1 MGRIYLD
8 EDVSADG
15 QTLILDAN
23 KNADYQTLIE
33 EKFFRQM
40 LAYPFSWISNRKSNS
55 KLDMI
60 QGRMGG
66 LLTYTQEEF
75 DREPDNEGYEF
86 DEQDFKDYQRKF
98 LDTMEKQ
105 LIDEIVKDLK
115 RENLLPDDI
124 LSTSIL
130 AKMKE
135 MGFILS
141 DLDNNNKLQRTM
153 KGKKTAEGFKEGLPF
168 GAMDDDTT
176 GGFIGAFLDSRPI
189 LYEEIKD
196 HIEVKDNQITFD
208 TEKYIEQI
216 SVAEGY
222 GKLEKKDSKLTIAS
236 PKSGEVDE
244 TVEIF
249 SIDRTNDGRYRMEG
263 FGKTRLIDDVE
274 ETWDVYQ
281 NLLSLKNLEKYIE
294 KVILS
299 QKQSPLKSVLLSLV
313 EPEDRM
319 LNVGKLNIFVD
330 NLSAGDL
337 KNVGFG
343 LNNPLTKET
352 WMKYVRSLEGKAVEG
367 SKKIGVIEELMM
379 YAFNLFSKDRPFSD
393 LDDSKQLE
401 KVRGLKDSKK
411 NEILDDLTSEQLYDI
426 WEDNGKPTGA
436 DLDKIDDLANA
447 LYNQA
452 MGKDMVGEVRKAE
465 DSTQR
470 PIPEGVQRRIEEMV
484 EEQTENMKD
493 TTDEEKKK
501 KEEAKAKARQKLNL
515 DFRTGK
521 FPRKS
526 PLPNTLGPVGGS
538 GKQSGGGD
546 VYPVLDAG
554 KKRRGM
560 VRLRVNF
567 RPTKLVSARDYE
579 IYQKRIDEKGK
590 PMKDLGRRPLG
601 GEGPRTAIELDR
613 QKMQDTEKDFK
624 SLMELKLGYNRLK
637 GLVG

>member
-86 DEQDFKDYQRKF
+86 DERDFKEYQRKF

-130 AKMKE
+130 TKMKE

-153 KGKKTAEGFKEGLPF
+153 KGKKTAEGYKEGLPF

-222 GKLEKKDSKLTIAS
+222 GKLEKEDSKLTIAS

-319 LNVGKLNIFVD
+319 LNVGKLDIFVD

-337 KNVGFG
+337 KNVDFG

-352 WMKYVRSLEGKAVEG
+352 WMKYVRKLEGKAVEG
-367 SKKIGVIEELMM
+367 STKIKPIVKLME
-379 YAFNLFSKDRPFSD
+379 YAFNKFTQDKPFSEV
-393 LDDSKQLE
+393 DDSAQLE

-411 NEILDDLTSEQLYDI
+411 NQILDDLTSEQLYDI
-426 WEDNGKPTGA
+426 WEDNGKPTIV
-436 DLDKIDDLANA
+436 DVEKIDDLANA

-452 MGKDMVGEVRKAE
+452 MGKDV
-465 DSTQR
+465 
-470 PIPEGVQRRIEEMV
+470 IEE
-484 EEQTENMKD
+484 TKD
-493 TTDEEKKK
+493 KDG
-501 KEEAKAKARQKLNL
+501 N
-515 DFRTGK
+515 
-521 FPRKS
+521 
-526 PLPNTLGPVGGS
+526 PVPVIES
-538 GKQSGGGD
+538 GKER
-546 VYPVLDAG
+546 
-554 KKRRGM
+554 KGM

-579 IYQKRIDEKGK
+579 IYQKRVDEKGK

>member
-130 AKMKE
+130 GKMKE

-222 GKLEKKDSKLTIAS
+222 GKLEKEDSKLTIAS

-249 SIDRTNDGRYRMEG
+249 SIDKTNDGRYRMEG

-299 QKQSPLKSVLLSLV
+299 QKQSPLKNVLLSLV

-319 LNVGKLNIFVD
+319 LNVGKLDIFVD

-379 YAFNLFSKDRPFSD
+379 YAFNLFSRDRPFSD

-521 FPRKS
+521 FPRKN
-526 PLPNTLGPVGGS
+526 PLRNTLGPVGGS

-560 VRLRVNF
+560 IRLRVNF

-579 IYQKRIDEKGK
+579 IYQKRVDEKGK

-601 GEGPRTAIELDR
+601 GEGPRTAVELDR

-624 SLMELKLGYNRLK
+624 SIMELKLGYNRLK

>member
-86 DEQDFKDYQRKF
+86 DERDFKDYQRKF

-105 LIDEIVKDLK
+105 LIDEIVKDLR
-115 RENLLPDDI
+115 RENMLPKEI
-124 LSTSIL
+124 LSEEIL
-130 AKMKE
+130 VKMKE

-153 KGKKTAEGFKEGLPF
+153 KAKKTAEGFREGLPF

-196 HIEVKDNQITFD
+196 HIEVKKPNQIIFD
-208 TEKYIEQI
+208 TEKYIEKI

-222 GKLEKKDSKLTIAS
+222 GKLEKEDSKLTVAGS
-236 PKSGEVDE
+236 RGRELNKE
-244 TVEIF
+244 VEIF
-249 SIDRTNDGRYRMEG
+249 SVGKTNDGRYRMEG

-274 ETWDVYQ
+274 ETWDVYRD
-281 NLLSLKNLEKYIE
+281 LLSLENLEKYIE

-299 QKQSPLKSVLLSLV
+299 QKQSPLKNILLSLV

-319 LNVGKLNIFVD
+319 LEVGKLNIFVD
-330 NLSAGDL
+330 NLSVGG
-337 KNVGFG
+337 NQSVGFG
-343 LNNPLTKET
+343 NTDALTKET
-352 WMKYVRSLEGKAVEG
+352 WMKWLRRTEGKKVEG
-367 SKKIGVIEELMM
+367 STKIKPIVKLME
-379 YAFNLFSKDRPFSD
+379 YAFNKFTQDKPFSEV
-393 LDDSKQLE
+393 DDSAQLE

-411 NEILDDLTSEQLYDI
+411 NRILNDLTSEQLYDI
-426 WEDNGKPTGA
+426 WENNGKPTIV
-436 DLDKIDDLANA
+436 DVEKIDDLANA

-452 MGKDMVGEVRKAE
+452 MGKDVIEITRDK
-465 DSTQR
+465 
-470 PIPEGVQRRIEEMV
+470 EGR
-484 EEQTENMKD
+484 
-493 TTDEEKKK
+493 
-501 KEEAKAKARQKLNL
+501 
-515 DFRTGK
+515 K
-521 FPRKS
+521 FPV
-526 PLPNTLGPVGGS
+526 LES
-538 GKQSGGGD
+538 GK
-546 VYPVLDAG
+546 G
-554 KKRRGM
+554 KTGM

-567 RPTKLVSARDYE
+567 RPTKLVSAKDYE
-579 IYQKRIDEKGK
+579 IYQERIDAG
-590 PMKDLGRRPLG
+590 GRRMPEPKERDRLGTETGATDRRLG
-601 GEGPRTAIELDR
+601 GRRGPVTATELDR
-613 QKMQDTEKDFK
+613 KRAQDVEKDFK
-624 SLMELKLGYNRLK
+624 SIMELKLGYNRLK

>member
-86 DEQDFKDYQRKF
+86 DERDFKDYQRKF

-105 LIDEIVKDLK
+105 LIDEIVKDLR
-115 RENLLPDDI
+115 RENMLPKEI
-124 LSTSIL
+124 LSEEIL
-130 AKMKE
+130 VKMKE

-249 SIDRTNDGRYRMEG
+249 SIDKTNDGRYRMEG

-299 QKQSPLKSVLLSLV
+299 QKQSPLKNVLLSLV

-319 LNVGKLNIFVD
+319 LNVGKLDIFVD

-352 WMKYVRSLEGKAVEG
+352 WMKYVRKLEGKAVEG
-367 SKKIGVIEELMM
+367 STKIKPIVKLME
-379 YAFNLFSKDRPFSD
+379 YAFNKFTQDKPFSEV
-393 LDDSKQLE
+393 DDSAQLE
-401 KVRGLKDSKK
+401 RVRGLKDSKK
-411 NEILDDLTSEQLYDI
+411 NQILDDLTSEQLYDI
-426 WEDNGKPTGA
+426 WEDNGKPTIV
-436 DLDKIDDLANA
+436 DVEKIDDLANA

-452 MGKDMVGEVRKAE
+452 MGKDV
-465 DSTQR
+465 
-470 PIPEGVQRRIEEMV
+470 IEE
-484 EEQTENMKD
+484 TKD
-493 TTDEEKKK
+493 KGG
-501 KEEAKAKARQKLNL
+501 N
-515 DFRTGK
+515 
-521 FPRKS
+521 
-526 PLPNTLGPVGGS
+526 PVPVMES
-538 GKQSGGGD
+538 GKER
-546 VYPVLDAG
+546 
-554 KKRRGM
+554 KGM

-579 IYQKRIDEKGK
+579 IYQKRVDEKGK

-601 GEGPRTAIELDR
+601 GEGPRTAVELDR

>member
-86 DEQDFKDYQRKF
+86 DERDFKDYQRKF

-168 GAMDDDTT
+168 GAMEEGRRENLPYGPLKEGINPEKSADL
-176 GGFIGAFLDSRPI
+176 IGAFLDSRPI

-216 SVAEGY
+216 SVSEGY
-222 GKLEKKDSKLTIAS
+222 GKLEKEDSKLTIAS

-249 SIDRTNDGRYRMEG
+249 SIDKTNDGRYRMEG

-299 QKQSPLKSVLLSLV
+299 QKQSPLKNVLLSVV

-319 LNVGKLNIFVD
+319 LNVGKLDIFVD

-352 WMKYVRSLEGKAVEG
+352 WMKYVRKLEGKAVEG
-367 SKKIGVIEELMM
+367 STKIKPIVKLME
-379 YAFNLFSKDRPFSD
+379 YAFNKFTQDKPFSEV
-393 LDDSKQLE
+393 DDSAQLE
-401 KVRGLKDSKK
+401 RVRGLKDSKK
-411 NEILDDLTSEQLYDI
+411 NQILDDLTSEQLYDI
-426 WEDNGKPTGA
+426 WEDNGKPTIV
-436 DLDKIDDLANA
+436 DVEKIDDLANA

-452 MGKDMVGEVRKAE
+452 MGKDV
-465 DSTQR
+465 
-470 PIPEGVQRRIEEMV
+470 IEETREKLV
-484 EEQTENMKD
+484 LD
-493 TTDEEKKK
+493 YDEDEMPITQ
-501 KEEAKAKARQKLNL
+501 E
-515 DFRTGK
+515 GK
-521 FPRKS
+521 
-526 PLPNTLGPVGGS
+526 PVPVIES
-538 GKQSGGGD
+538 GKER
-546 VYPVLDAG
+546 
-554 KKRRGM
+554 KGM

-579 IYQKRIDEKGK
+579 IYQKRVDEKGK

-601 GEGPRTAIELDR
+601 GEGPRTAVELDR

>member
-86 DEQDFKDYQRKF
+86 DERDFKDYQRKF

-168 GAMDDDTT
+168 GAMEEGRRENLPYGPLKEGINPEKSADL
-176 GGFIGAFLDSRPI
+176 IGAFLDSRPI

-216 SVAEGY
+216 SVSEGY
-222 GKLEKKDSKLTIAS
+222 GKLEKEDSKLTIAS

-249 SIDRTNDGRYRMEG
+249 SIDKTNDGRYRMEG

-274 ETWDVYQ
+274 QTWDVYQ

-299 QKQSPLKSVLLSLV
+299 QKQSPLKNVLLSLV

-319 LNVGKLNIFVD
+319 LNVGKLDIFVD

-352 WMKYVRSLEGKAVEG
+352 WMKYVRKLEGKAVEG
-367 SKKIGVIEELMM
+367 STKIKPIVKLME
-379 YAFNLFSKDRPFSD
+379 YAFNKFTQDKPFSEV
-393 LDDSKQLE
+393 DDSAQLE

-411 NEILDDLTSEQLYDI
+411 NQILNDLTSEQLYDI
-426 WEDNGKPTGA
+426 WEDNGKPTIV
-436 DLDKIDDLANA
+436 DVEKIDDLANA

-452 MGKDMVGEVRKAE
+452 MGKDV
-465 DSTQR
+465 
-470 PIPEGVQRRIEEMV
+470 IEE
-484 EEQTENMKD
+484 TKD
-493 TTDEEKKK
+493 KGG
-501 KEEAKAKARQKLNL
+501 N
-515 DFRTGK
+515 
-521 FPRKS
+521 
-526 PLPNTLGPVGGS
+526 PVPVMES
-538 GKQSGGGD
+538 GKER
-546 VYPVLDAG
+546 
-554 KKRRGM
+554 KGM

-579 IYQKRIDEKGK
+579 IYQKRVDEKGK

-601 GEGPRTAIELDR
+601 GEGPRTAVELDR

>member
-86 DEQDFKDYQRKF
+86 DERDFKEYQRKF

-124 LSTSIL
+124 LSTQIV

-222 GKLEKKDSKLTIAS
+222 GKLEKEDSKLTIAS

-249 SIDRTNDGRYRMEG
+249 SIDKTNDGRYRMEG

-299 QKQSPLKSVLLSLV
+299 QKQSPLKNVLLSVV

-319 LNVGKLNIFVD
+319 LNVGKLDIFVD

-352 WMKYVRSLEGKAVEG
+352 WMKYVRKLEGKAVEG
-367 SKKIGVIEELMM
+367 STKIKPIVKLME
-379 YAFNLFSKDRPFSD
+379 YAFNKFTQDKPFSEV
-393 LDDSKQLE
+393 DDSAQLE
-401 KVRGLKDSKK
+401 RVRGLKDSKK
-411 NEILDDLTSEQLYDI
+411 NQILNDLTSEQLYDI
-426 WEDNGKPTGA
+426 WEDNGKPTIV
-436 DLDKIDDLANA
+436 DVEKIDDLANA

-452 MGKDMVGEVRKAE
+452 MGKDV
-465 DSTQR
+465 
-470 PIPEGVQRRIEEMV
+470 IEETREKLV
-484 EEQTENMKD
+484 LD
-493 TTDEEKKK
+493 YDEDEMPITQ
-501 KEEAKAKARQKLNL
+501 E
-515 DFRTGK
+515 GK
-521 FPRKS
+521 
-526 PLPNTLGPVGGS
+526 PVPVIES
-538 GKQSGGGD
+538 GKER
-546 VYPVLDAG
+546 
-554 KKRRGM
+554 KGM

-579 IYQKRIDEKGK
+579 IYQKRVDEKGK

-601 GEGPRTAIELDR
+601 GEGPRTAVELDR

>member
-33 EKFFRQM
+33 GKFFRQM

-75 DREPDNEGYEF
+75 DREPDKEGYEF
-86 DEQDFKDYQRKF
+86 DERDFKDYQKKF

-124 LSTSIL
+124 LSTQIL

-222 GKLEKKDSKLTIAS
+222 GKLEKGDSKLTIAS

-249 SIDRTNDGRYRMEG
+249 SIDKTNDGRYRMEG

-319 LNVGKLNIFVD
+319 LNVGKLDIFVD

-352 WMKYVRSLEGKAVEG
+352 WMKYVRKLEGKAVEG
-367 SKKIGVIEELMM
+367 STKIKPIVKLME
-379 YAFNLFSKDRPFSD
+379 YAFNKFTQDKPFSEV
-393 LDDSKQLE
+393 DDSAQLE
-401 KVRGLKDSKK
+401 RVRGLKDSKK
-411 NEILDDLTSEQLYDI
+411 NQILDDLTSEQLYDI
-426 WEDNGKPTGA
+426 WEDNGKPTIV
-436 DLDKIDDLANA
+436 DVEKIDDLANA

-452 MGKDMVGEVRKAE
+452 MGKDV
-465 DSTQR
+465 
-470 PIPEGVQRRIEEMV
+470 IEE
-484 EEQTENMKD
+484 TR
-493 TTDEEKKK
+493 EK
-501 KEEAKAKARQKLNL
+501 L
-515 DFRTGK
+515 
-521 FPRKS
+521 
-526 PLPNTLGPVGGS
+526 
-538 GKQSGGGD
+538 
-546 VYPVLDAG
+546 VLDYDEDEMPITQEGKPVPVIEAG
-554 KKRRGM
+554 KERKGM

-579 IYQKRIDEKGK
+579 IYQKRVDEKGK

-637 GLVG
+637 GLVN

>member
-86 DEQDFKDYQRKF
+86 DEKDFKDYQRKF

-105 LIDEIVKDLK
+105 LIDEIVKDLR

-124 LSTSIL
+124 LSSQIL

-168 GAMDDDTT
+168 GTMEEGRKENLPYGPLKEGINPEKSAD
-176 GGFIGAFLDSRPI
+176 FIGAFFDSRPI

-196 HIEVKDNQITFD
+196 HIKVKDNQIIFD

-216 SVAEGY
+216 SVAEGF
-222 GKLEKKDSKLTIAS
+222 GELEKEDSKLTIAS
-236 PKSGEVDE
+236 PKSGEVDKS
-244 TVEIF
+244 VEIF
-249 SIDRTNDGRYRMEG
+249 SIDKTNDGRYRMEG
-263 FGKTRLIDDVE
+263 FGKTRLIDDIE

-319 LNVGKLNIFVD
+319 LNVGKLDIFVD

-352 WMKYVRSLEGKAVEG
+352 WMKYVRKLEGKAVEG
-367 SKKIGVIEELMM
+367 STKIKPIVKLME
-379 YAFNLFSKDRPFSD
+379 YAFNKFTQDKPFSEV
-393 LDDSKQLE
+393 DDSAQLE

-411 NEILDDLTSEQLYDI
+411 NQILDDLTSEQLYDI
-426 WEDNGKPTGA
+426 WEDNGKPTIV
-436 DLDKIDDLANA
+436 DVEKIDDLANA

-452 MGKDMVGEVRKAE
+452 MGKDV
-465 DSTQR
+465 
-470 PIPEGVQRRIEEMV
+470 IEE
-484 EEQTENMKD
+484 TKD
-493 TTDEEKKK
+493 KGG
-501 KEEAKAKARQKLNL
+501 N
-515 DFRTGK
+515 
-521 FPRKS
+521 
-526 PLPNTLGPVGGS
+526 PVPVMES
-538 GKQSGGGD
+538 GKER
-546 VYPVLDAG
+546 
-554 KKRRGM
+554 KGM
-560 VRLRVNF
+560 IRLRVNF

-579 IYQKRIDEKGK
+579 IYQKRVDEKGK

-601 GEGPRTAIELDR
+601 GEGPRTAVELER
-613 QKMQDTEKDFK
+613 QKMQDTDKDFK
-624 SLMELKLGYNRLK
+624 SIMELKLGYNRLK
-637 GLVG
+637 GLVN

>member
-222 GKLEKKDSKLTIAS
+222 GKLEKEDSKLTIAS
-236 PKSGEVDE
+236 PKSGEVDK

-299 QKQSPLKSVLLSLV
+299 QKQSPLKNVLLSLV

-319 LNVGKLNIFVD
+319 LNVGKLDIFVD

-352 WMKYVRSLEGKAVEG
+352 WMKYVRKLEGKAVEG
-367 SKKIGVIEELMM
+367 STKIKPIVKLME
-379 YAFNLFSKDRPFSD
+379 YAFNKFTQDKPFSEV
-393 LDDSKQLE
+393 DDSAQLE

-411 NEILDDLTSEQLYDI
+411 NQILNDLTSEQLYDI
-426 WEDNGKPTGA
+426 WENNGKPTIV
-436 DLDKIDDLANA
+436 DVEKIDDLANA

-452 MGKDMVGEVRKAE
+452 MGKDVIEITRDK
-465 DSTQR
+465 
-470 PIPEGVQRRIEEMV
+470 EGR
-484 EEQTENMKD
+484 
-493 TTDEEKKK
+493 
-501 KEEAKAKARQKLNL
+501 
-515 DFRTGK
+515 K
-521 FPRKS
+521 FPV
-526 PLPNTLGPVGGS
+526 LES
-538 GKQSGGGD
+538 GK
-546 VYPVLDAG
+546 G
-554 KKRRGM
+554 KTGM

-567 RPTKLVSARDYE
+567 RPTKLVSAKDYE
-579 IYQKRIDEKGK
+579 IYQERIDAG
-590 PMKDLGRRPLG
+590 GRRMPEPKERDRLGTETGATDRRLG
-601 GEGPRTAIELDR
+601 GRRGPVTATELDR
-613 QKMQDTEKDFK
+613 KRAQDVEKDFK
-624 SLMELKLGYNRLK
+624 SIMELKLGYNRLK
-637 GLVG
+637 GLVN

>member
-222 GKLEKKDSKLTIAS
+222 GKLEKEDSKLTIAS

-249 SIDRTNDGRYRMEG
+249 SIDKTNDGRYRMEG

-299 QKQSPLKSVLLSLV
+299 QKQSPLKNVLLSLV

-337 KNVGFG
+337 KHVGFG

-352 WMKYVRSLEGKAVEG
+352 WMKYVRKLEGKAVEG
-367 SKKIGVIEELMM
+367 STKIKPIVKLME
-379 YAFNLFSKDRPFSD
+379 YAFNKFTQDKPFSEV
-393 LDDSKQLE
+393 DDSAQLE
-401 KVRGLKDSKK
+401 RVRGLKDSKK
-411 NEILDDLTSEQLYDI
+411 NQILDDLTSEQLYDI
-426 WEDNGKPTGA
+426 WENNGKPTIV
-436 DLDKIDDLANA
+436 DVEKIDDLANA

-452 MGKDMVGEVRKAE
+452 MGKDV
-465 DSTQR
+465 
-470 PIPEGVQRRIEEMV
+470 IEE
-484 EEQTENMKD
+484 TKD
-493 TTDEEKKK
+493 KGG
-501 KEEAKAKARQKLNL
+501 N
-515 DFRTGK
+515 
-521 FPRKS
+521 
-526 PLPNTLGPVGGS
+526 PVPVMES
-538 GKQSGGGD
+538 GKER
-546 VYPVLDAG
+546 
-554 KKRRGM
+554 KGM

-579 IYQKRIDEKGK
+579 IYQKRVDEKGK

-601 GEGPRTAIELDR
+601 GEGPRTAVELDR

-624 SLMELKLGYNRLK
+624 SIMELKLGYNRLK
-637 GLVG
+637 GLVN

>member
-222 GKLEKKDSKLTIAS
+222 GKLEKEDSKLTIAS

-249 SIDRTNDGRYRMEG
+249 SIDKTNDGRYRMEG

-299 QKQSPLKSVLLSLV
+299 QKQSPLKNVLLALV

-319 LNVGKLNIFVD
+319 LNVGKLDIFVD

-352 WMKYVRSLEGKAVEG
+352 WMKYVRKLEGKAVEG
-367 SKKIGVIEELMM
+367 STKIKPIVKLME
-379 YAFNLFSKDRPFSD
+379 YAFNKFTQDKPFSEV
-393 LDDSKQLE
+393 DDSAQLE
-401 KVRGLKDSKK
+401 RVRGLKDSKK
-411 NEILDDLTSEQLYDI
+411 NQILDDLTSEQLYDI
-426 WEDNGKPTGA
+426 WEDNGKPTIV
-436 DLDKIDDLANA
+436 DVEKIDDLANA

-452 MGKDMVGEVRKAE
+452 MGKDV
-465 DSTQR
+465 
-470 PIPEGVQRRIEEMV
+470 IEE
-484 EEQTENMKD
+484 TKD
-493 TTDEEKKK
+493 KGG
-501 KEEAKAKARQKLNL
+501 N
-515 DFRTGK
+515 
-521 FPRKS
+521 
-526 PLPNTLGPVGGS
+526 PVPVMES
-538 GKQSGGGD
+538 GKER
-546 VYPVLDAG
+546 
-554 KKRRGM
+554 KGM

-579 IYQKRIDEKGK
+579 IYQKRVDEKGK

-601 GEGPRTAIELDR
+601 GEGPRTAVELDR

>member
-222 GKLEKKDSKLTIAS
+222 GKLEKEDSKLTIAS

-299 QKQSPLKSVLLSLV
+299 QKQSPLKNVLLSLV

-319 LNVGKLNIFVD
+319 LNVGKLDIFVD

-352 WMKYVRSLEGKAVEG
+352 WMKYVRKLEGKAVEG
-367 SKKIGVIEELMM
+367 STKIKPIVKLME
-379 YAFNLFSKDRPFSD
+379 YAFNKFTQDKPFSEV
-393 LDDSKQLE
+393 DDSAQLE

-411 NEILDDLTSEQLYDI
+411 NQILDDLTSEQLYDI
-426 WEDNGKPTGA
+426 WEDNGKPTIV
-436 DLDKIDDLANA
+436 DVEKIDDLANA

-452 MGKDMVGEVRKAE
+452 MGKDV
-465 DSTQR
+465 
-470 PIPEGVQRRIEEMV
+470 IEE
-484 EEQTENMKD
+484 TKD
-493 TTDEEKKK
+493 KGG
-501 KEEAKAKARQKLNL
+501 N
-515 DFRTGK
+515 
-521 FPRKS
+521 
-526 PLPNTLGPVGGS
+526 PV
-538 GKQSGGGD
+538 
-546 VYPVLDAG
+546 PVIEAG
-554 KKRRGM
+554 KERKGM

-579 IYQKRIDEKGK
+579 IYQKRVDEKGK
-590 PMKDLGRRPLG
+590 PMKDLGKRPLG
-601 GEGPRTAIELDR
+601 GEGPRTAVELDR

>member
-40 LAYPFSWISNRKSNS
+40 LAYPFSWISNRKSNI

-75 DREPDNEGYEF
+75 DRESEGKGYEF
-86 DEQDFKDYQRKF
+86 DEEDFEDYQKKF
-98 LDTMEKQ
+98 LDTMESQ
-105 LIDEIVKDLK
+105 LIDEIVKDLQ

-130 AKMKE
+130 AKMKG

-153 KGKKTAEGFKEGLPF
+153 KAKKTEEGFKEGLPF

-176 GGFIGAFLDSRPI
+176 GGFIEAFLDSRPI

-196 HIEVKDNQITFD
+196 HIEVKGNQIIFD

-222 GKLEKKDSKLTIAS
+222 GKLEKEDSKLTIAS

-249 SIDRTNDGRYRMEG
+249 SIYRTNDGRYRMEG
-263 FGKTRLIDDVE
+263 FGKTRLVSNVE

-281 NLLSLKNLEKYIE
+281 NLLSMDNLEKYIE
-294 KVILS
+294 KVVLS
-299 QKQSPLKSVLLSLV
+299 QKQSPLKNVLLSLV

-319 LNVGKLNIFVD
+319 LNVGKLDIFVD
-330 NLSAGDL
+330 NLSAGDM

-367 SKKIGVIEELMM
+367 SKKVGVVEELMM
-379 YAFNLFSKDRPFSD
+379 YAFNLFSRDRPFSD
-393 LDDSKQLE
+393 LDDSKQME

-411 NEILDDLTSEQLYDI
+411 KEILDDLTSEQLYDI

-436 DLDKIDDLANA
+436 DLNKIDDLANA

-452 MGKDMVGEVRKAE
+452 MGKDIIEETKDRDGN
-465 DSTQR
+465 
-470 PIPEGVQRRIEEMV
+470 PIPVME
-484 EEQTENMKD
+484 
-493 TTDEEKKK
+493 
-501 KEEAKAKARQKLNL
+501 
-515 DFRTGK
+515 
-521 FPRKS
+521 
-526 PLPNTLGPVGGS
+526 S
-538 GKQSGGGD
+538 GK
-546 VYPVLDAG
+546 A
-554 KKRRGM
+554 RRGM

-579 IYQKRIDEKGK
+579 IYQKRIDDKGK
-590 PMKDLGRRPLG
+590 PMKDLGRRSLG

-613 QKMQDTEKDFK
+613 QKMQDTDKDFK
-624 SLMELKLGYNRLK
+624 SIMELKLGYNRLK
-637 GLVG
+637 GLVN